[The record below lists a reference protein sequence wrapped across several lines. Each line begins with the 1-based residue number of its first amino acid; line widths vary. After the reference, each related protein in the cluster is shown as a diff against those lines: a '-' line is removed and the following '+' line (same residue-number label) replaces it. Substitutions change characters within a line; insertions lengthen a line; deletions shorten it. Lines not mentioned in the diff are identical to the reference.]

1 VIARN
6 RLSVTESSCF
16 RHIPVTSR
24 WQAAV
29 HLFFLPFSKGKIVRS
44 VRTSTKS
51 EVALDLRGALSYA
64 PNVSEFLALVELGS
78 NAVRCLVA
86 SILPGVGF
94 QILHEERAQTR
105 LSAGRPGLLP
115 PTAIR
120 ETTETIRRFLRE
132 ARREYQPHILAVAT
146 SAVRDATNRK
156 DLLEKL
162 QREAGVS
169 VRILSGLE
177 EALLGTQAALR
188 SLSLRNG
195 TVADLGGGSLQLSHV
210 REGEITSAAS
220 LPLGSVRTT
229 TRFFKNDPPTER
241 EVQIL
246 RQEVQHQLAKHFSV
260 AAPSNEMIG
269 LGGTIRTLG
278 RMHLTAINKQRSRQG
293 LSLQRTDISVLRE
306 RMEKLPARERV
317 RLGGLKE
324 ERADV
329 ILAGTV
335 VVEEV
340 MRLGNYR
347 TLTVCTEGVRQGL
360 LLRETFG
367 RGI

>member
-1 VIARN
+1 M
-6 RLSVTESSCF
+6 
-16 RHIPVTSR
+16 PV
-24 WQAAV
+24 
-29 HLFFLPFSKGKIVRS
+29 
-44 VRTSTKS
+44 STKS

-64 PNVSEFLALVELGS
+64 SHVSEFLALVELGS

-86 SILPGVGF
+86 SVLPGVGF
-94 QILHEERAQTR
+94 QVLREERVQTR
-105 LSAGRPGLLP
+105 LSAGRPGVLS

-120 ETTETIRRFLRE
+120 ETTDAIRRFLRE
-132 ARREYQPHILAVAT
+132 ARREYRPRILAVAT
-146 SAVRDATNRK
+146 SAVREATNRNE
-156 DLLEKL
+156 LLEKL

-188 SLSLRNG
+188 SLSFRNG

-210 REGEITSAAS
+210 REEEITSAAS

-229 TRFFKNDPPTER
+229 FRFFKSDPPTAQQ
-241 EVQIL
+241 VQAL
-246 RQEVQHQLAKHFSV
+246 RQEVQRQLERKFFLST
-260 AAPSNEMIG
+260 SGNEMVG

-278 RMHLTAINKQRSRQG
+278 RMHLTAINKQRSRLG
-293 LSLQRTDISVLRE
+293 LSLQRADITALRE
-306 RMEKLPARERV
+306 RMEGLSARERTQ
-317 RLGGLKE
+317 LGGLKE

-367 RGI
+367 RGV